1 MAPAKATQSWLDGA
15 PAWRFGGLDAV
26 RPKSA
31 ALEPKRL
38 LTPKEVGI
46 MQIAA
51 QIPNKIPTDS
61 QSGVLLEIMRRSLVM
76 GFTVPEI
83 GLSGIE
89 VEEG

>member
-1 MAPAKATQSWLDGA
+1 
-15 PAWRFGGLDAV
+15 
-26 RPKSA
+26 
-31 ALEPKRL
+31 
-38 LTPKEVGI
+38 